1 MTAHG
6 LNGGCRGPN
15 ITNERLRAVPPVN
28 LTGVEGP
35 AANDTPRRQ
44 GRGSELVLQ
53 LKKKALQRRPS
64 RRRRQKWGDDLGLWI
79 I

>member
-53 LKKKALQRRPS
+53 LKKRPCS
-64 RRRRQKWGDDLGLWI
+64 ADHPAGGARNGGTI
-79 I
+79 